1 VWSADQDRLEKTDR
15 NTKGKLLLL
24 ALEIPTIVSVPR
36 TILACRAWHCSCE
49 HTSTM
54 GSDEDERCAE
64 WARAGFC
71 EQEAYQAYMEASCA
85 GACVSTEQSE
95 PDDSETPTCEQ
106 WVSAGYCE
114 VAKYKTYM
122 DAHCKDECSV
132 GSGNGEEETPA
143 AAATGGEESKAASAS
158 AEEPATCEQWSRQ
171 GFCKEGQYLE
181 YMKQN
186 CKRACASAGDVKV
199 AGAAAEKTAEEC
211 AGWAARGYCH
221 NAEYAPFMTQNCAS
235 ICRDMPEIT
244 FKEELPPPVD
254 VWTIF
259 LIVGFGAAV
268 SYLIRLAYSRDV
280 STSAAMRS
288 KNEPA
293 EIGTRI
299 GNTGSAKRS
308 KKRA

>member
-1 VWSADQDRLEKTDR
+1 
-15 NTKGKLLLL
+15 
-24 ALEIPTIVSVPR
+24 
-36 TILACRAWHCSCE
+36 
-49 HTSTM
+49 M

-85 GACVSTEQSE
+85 GACKNAEQSE
-95 PDDSETPTCEQ
+95 PDESESGETPTCEQ

-114 VAKYKTYM
+114 EDKYKTYM
-122 DAHCKDECSV
+122 DAHCKDECNAAESAGAV
-132 GSGNGEEETPA
+132 GDGKGEEEAVAAAAA
-143 AAATGGEESKAASAS
+143 AAATGGESKAASDS

-221 NAEYAPFMTQNCAS
+221 NPEYAPFMTQNCAS
-235 ICRDMPEIT
+235 ICRNMPEIT